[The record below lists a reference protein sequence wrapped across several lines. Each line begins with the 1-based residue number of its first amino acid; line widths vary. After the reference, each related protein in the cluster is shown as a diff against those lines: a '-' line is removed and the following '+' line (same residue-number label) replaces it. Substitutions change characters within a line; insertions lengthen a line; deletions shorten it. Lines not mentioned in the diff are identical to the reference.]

1 MNKPLSKLSILFS
14 TALVFST
21 ISTSVTTTA
30 SAAATSFESDTAS
43 ALKIISASAPKKSV
57 WVKESNTNDIA
68 YDVVGGDTDDSSTIV
83 NNDEDSAVNPDVTPN
98 VTSIS
103 ETAKNNIVNNSQGG
117 YKKAMTFKYDIYNS
131 NGYKA
136 TAVIDVATD
145 GWKITK
151 VKSKHFSSAKLTP
164 SSGFFIGTS
173 IVNQGLSLKLSIDG
187 HVYAAK
193 DNPPITQGDHID
205 YIKFTKTIK
214 FLK

>member
-30 SAAATSFESDTAS
+30 SAAATSFESDTAN
-43 ALKIISASAPKKSV
+43 ALKIISASAPKQSV

-83 NNDEDSAVNPDVTPN
+83 NNDEDSAVNPDMTVTPN

-151 VKSKHFSSAKLTP
+151 VKSKHFS
-164 SSGFFIGTS
+164 
-173 IVNQGLSLKLSIDG
+173 
-187 HVYAAK
+187 
-193 DNPPITQGDHID
+193 
-205 YIKFTKTIK
+205 
-214 FLK
+214 